1 MKNLLS
7 YTKEMSLDELF
18 NNYEKLP
25 PFIKIDFYKYYLII
39 KSLNYKIL

>member
-7 YTKEMSLDELF
+7 YTKEISLDEAF

-25 PFIKIDFYKYYLII
+25 SFIKIDFYRYYLIL
-39 KSLNYKIL
+39 KSLNYKII